1 MKTIQSHK
9 LKLKS
14 NDALHTIKN
23 MTDYYCYNTR
33 RLASVELND
42 REINKERQGYEIC

>member
-1 MKTIQSHK
+1 MKTIQRHK

-14 NDALHTIKN
+14 NEALHTIKN
-23 MTDYYCYNTR
+23 MTTYYSYNTR

-42 REINKERQGYEIC
+42 REINKEQQNVNSN